1 MELSA
6 PVKSGTTVGAYD
18 LELWFSGSNFEKPYQ
33 RNRKALKTR
42 GMWIDRKWGE
52 IVAFNFD
59 LSHDIDLEFQGL
71 LVKKLYLYFRNG
83 RVD

>member
-1 MELSA
+1 MTLNFDFQGQIL
-6 PVKSGTTVGAYD
+6 KSGIKGI
-18 LELWFSGSNFEKPYQ
+18 E
-33 RNRKALKTR
+33 TR

-59 LSHDIDLEFQGL
+59 LSHDIDLEFQGQF
-71 LVKKLYLYFRNG
+71 VKKLYLYFRNR